1 MSDIMADARSADMQG
16 FLPSFPV
23 LFTLGGVVASF
34 ISTFF
39 AYGYTRYSC
48 LVALLGFTF

>member
-1 MSDIMADARSADMQG
+1 MGVPVQG
-16 FLPSFPV
+16 LMPSIPV

-39 AYGYTRYSC
+39 AYGYTRWATAWSK
-48 LVALLGFTF
+48 GQP